1 MPPWGEIAMITLALP
16 TRTTRLLDH
25 LVAGVATARRRHAPV
40 LVSLSETLT
49 EIDPLAFWAA
59 GRTVADDR
67 IYWAAPGGSLTLAGI
82 GVAQAFAG
90 AGSDRFA
97 TIASAWA
104 RLLATA
110 QIDGGLFAGQPGV
123 GPTLM
128 GGFAFAPQRPHTPTW
143 AGFPDGLLILP
154 QLLLRAAGGT
164 TVLTTS
170 SVVTA
175 TTDAAAEAAR
185 LTALRAAVLGGCADL
200 SPQPPP
206 LKREGE
212 LDERPSL
219 SLGEGLGIRSS
230 SSPLPLGEGLG
241 VRSDS
246 TWKAAVAAVA
256 QDIRAGA
263 LEKAVLARAVRVTG
277 AEAFDP
283 AAVLRRLAAKY
294 SDCYV
299 FAVDRGGHCFLGATP
314 ERLVRR
320 EGERVLATCLA
331 GTARR
336 GTTPAEDA
344 ELGATLLASSK
355 NREEHAVV
363 ARMLAEALGAVC
375 NDLQMPA
382 APMLLR
388 LPNLQHLYTPIQG
401 RLRPG
406 IGLLDLAARLH
417 PTPAVGGFPRATA
430 LAQIRA
436 REGMDRG
443 WYAGPVGWLDA
454 RGDGEFAVALRSA
467 LLDGATAQA
476 FAGCGIMGD
485 SDPDAEYAET
495 QIKLRPILTALAEAQ
510 A

>member
-1 MPPWGEIAMITLALP
+1 MMTLTMP
-16 TRTTRLLDH
+16 TRTTRLHDH
-25 LVAGVATARRRHAPV
+25 LAAGVQAARRLGTPV
-40 LVSLSETLT
+40 LVSLSEPLA

-59 GRTVADDR
+59 GRAVADDR
-67 IYWAAPGGSLTLAGI
+67 LYWAAPGGSLTLAGI
-82 GVAQAFAG
+82 GVAQAFS
-90 AGSDRFA
+90 GSGPDRFA
-97 TIASAWA
+97 TIADAWA
-104 RLLATA
+104 RLLMTA

-128 GGFAFAPQRPHTPTW
+128 GGFAFDPQRPHTADW

-154 QLLLRAAGGT
+154 QLLLRAAGGVS
-164 TVLTTS
+164 VLTTS
-170 SVVTA
+170 AVVTA
-175 TTDAAAEAAR
+175 MTDATAEADR
-185 LTALRAAVLGGCADL
+185 LTALRAAVLGRADL

-206 LKREGE
+206 L
-212 LDERPSL
+212 
-219 SLGEGLGIRSS
+219 LGEGEQDGI
-230 SSPLPLGEGLG
+230 SPLLKGDRLG
-241 VRSDS
+241 VRSSSAQGLGERSADS
-246 TWKAAVAAVA
+246 AWKAAVAAVA
-256 QDIRAGA
+256 ADIRAGA
-263 LEKAVLARAVRVTG
+263 LEKAVLARAVRVTS
-277 AEAFDP
+277 AEVFDP
-283 AAVLRRLAAKY
+283 TAVLRRLAAKY
-294 SDCYV
+294 GDCYV

-314 ERLVRR
+314 ERLVRQA
-320 EGERVLATCLA
+320 GDRVLATCLA

-336 GTTPAEDA
+336 GATPTEDA
-344 ELGATLLASSK
+344 ELGAALLTSSK

-375 NDLQMPA
+375 SDLQMPA
-382 APMLLR
+382 APVLLR

-406 IGLLDLAARLH
+406 IGLLDLVARLH

>member
-1 MPPWGEIAMITLALP
+1 MTTLALP
-16 TRTTRLLDH
+16 TRTTRLLDR
-25 LVAGVATARRRHAPV
+25 LTEGVAAARRRHTPV
-40 LVSLSETLT
+40 LVSLSEPVA

-59 GRTVADDR
+59 GRAVADDR
-67 IYWAAPGGSLTLAGI
+67 LYWAAPGGSLTLAGI
-82 GVAQAFAG
+82 GVAQAFT
-90 AGSDRFA
+90 GSGPDRFA

-104 RLLATA
+104 RLLATT

-128 GGFAFAPQRPHTPTW
+128 GGFAFDPQRPHTSDW

-154 QLLLRAAGGT
+154 QLLLRAASGA

-170 SVVTA
+170 IVVTA
-175 TTDAAAEAAR
+175 TTDAAAEADR
-185 LTALRAAVLGGCADL
+185 LMTLRAAVLGGCGDL
-200 SPQPPP
+200 TLQPPP
-206 LKREGE
+206 ALGKGVAGGFSGIAPVR
-212 LDERPSL
+212 LQAAINKPPQTADLRPQNS
-219 SLGEGLGIRSS
+219 
-230 SSPLPLGEGLG
+230 
-241 VRSDS
+241 
-246 TWKAAVAAVA
+246 WKAAVAAVA
-256 QDIRAGA
+256 ADIRAGA

-277 AEAFDP
+277 DEAFDP
-283 AAVLRRLAAKY
+283 TAVLRRLAAKY
-294 SDCYV
+294 GECYV

-314 ERLVRR
+314 ERLVCQA
-320 EGERVLATCLA
+320 GDRVLATCLA

-336 GTTPAEDA
+336 GTTPTEDA
-344 ELGATLLASSK
+344 ELGAALLASSK

-375 NDLQMPA
+375 SDLQMPA
-382 APMLLR
+382 APVLLR

-406 IGLLDLAARLH
+406 VGLLDLVARLH

-436 REGMDRG
+436 REDMDRG

-454 RGDGEFAVALRSA
+454 QGDGEFAVALRSA
-467 LLDGATAQA
+467 LLNSATAQA

-495 QIKLRPILTALAEAQ
+495 QIKLRPILTALAEAH